1 MCFNRSLTDKI
12 NRLHERCLR
21 IVYNDKE
28 SNFEE
33 LLERDGSVSFHHQ
46 NITYLAIEMIKVFKG
61 ISPQIVKEIFQF
73 RVSALPI
80 KKRQNFKSHLY
91 IVFLVAQIV

>member
-1 MCFNRSLTDKI
+1 
-12 NRLHERCLR
+12 
-21 IVYNDKE
+21 
-28 SNFEE
+28 
-33 LLERDGSVSFHHQ
+33 
-46 NITYLAIEMIKVFKG
+46 MIKVFKG